1 METIESEEVGGVQ
14 QHVVCQGPVIL
25 KRGWKSN
32 KRYLILLNNLLIVS
46 NRQKRKKFKIKHVI
60 PLTHLWLGDE
70 VDIFRTDNSSASR
83 SIYLYWPMG
92 NAVATFRSME
102 QTIWWYFF
110 LQRSIREVKKQ
121 NKIDLSMQI
130 LTEDIACSDSPL
142 YVPATNFD
150 TGNDIISKLLPMM
163 TKHNIEDYQLWFC
176 PGHGKPPRPLQ
187 GHEYPHDI
195 MMINVQKN
203 FSPQELRNFTSI
215 NSLPQLFKKY
225 LTSDAQ
231 GQFILKPRDSERILQ
246 EKNIN
251 GKNLKK
257 PKTSIISWW
266 HRCSVRHQDQ
276 VCTSPRV
283 NKGGKLFGRELSSIC
298 HDNKLPSAILDMLS
312 LLKRKGPT
320 TKGVFTVSPSVTLC
334 QTVKDK
340 LDSDEEVD
348 INKQSVH
355 VVAWIFKD
363 FLQNIEGSLMTSKLY
378 DEWIAVTEKI
388 NEEEKLA
395 AVQSLLE
402 KLPTANAALLGQIFQ
417 ILFEV
422 KSNSSVNGMS
432 SYHLSCGIASCLL
445 FIPSSCNNGGT
456 NDIAKKISLTTF
468 MIENARKL
476 FGEDL
481 VEVWYETSLFHPPG
495 EMSSHSQ
502 NTATNTS
509 TMKEIE
515 RGLSSCPSGK
525 TCTPG
530 YDALPRSAVDY
541 PSYEGIIDSEKHKGS
556 SIYASPPVPYL
567 NLPHPKKKCYF
578 GKSLTSIFEDKKMS
592 GLIIDMLSIIAEKGQ
607 DSDDIFKIIPEN
619 SHYSLRNRIDNEQYI
634 NWNQESVIIIASVL
648 TDFIRSIDGSLLT
661 SDLYEK
667 WLSVLDEE
675 TVIEKLI
682 AIQSLLLKIPPENL
696 ILLNHLIS
704 VLAIIKDSSM
714 NNLDSDKLALRIAP
728 YLLRDETTRNSPFLQ
743 DISRKTLLIQVM
755 IDNYLLIF
763 GNDKTY
769 LKKTDR
775 RVDGLKT
782 STHSIKSAEKSPIMK
797 EAIGGHNE
805 KSWNDEKLNI
815 SHAPLKKCGS
825 TDSEKQQGSSVYA
838 SPPGPSIN
846 PPQTT
851 KKCLFGKTL
860 RSIFEDEKVSGLIFD
875 MLSIIA
881 EKGQDSD
888 DIFKIIPENSH
899 WSLRNMID
907 SEQCINWNQESVIII
922 ASVLMNFI
930 RSIDGSLLTSDLY
943 EKWFSVLDEGTVI
956 EKFIAIQ
963 SLLVKIPPE
972 NLTLLYHL
980 ISVLAIIKD
989 SSMNNLDSDRLALR
1003 IAPYL
1008 LRDETTRNSPFLQ
1021 DISRK
1026 MSIIQI
1032 MIDNYLLIF
1041 GNYPTYGKHIDKRS
1055 DGLKTS
1061 TDSIKFADKSPIIEE
1076 FIVGINGKSCDND
1089 ENFNI
1094 SYAALKKEG
1103 PTDSEK
1109 QQGSSVCASPPGPP
1123 INPPQTTKKCLFGK
1137 TLRSIFEDKKVSGLI
1152 FDMLSIIAKKGQES
1166 DDLFKIVHENSH
1178 FSLRNRIDSEQ
1189 CIDWN
1194 VESVL
1199 DIASVFKDFIKN
1211 IDGSLLTSDLYE
1223 NWLSVMDEGTVAG
1236 RITAI
1241 QRLLLRIPQENFS
1254 VLNHLISVLVII
1266 KDSSMNNLNSKRL
1279 SIRIAPYALWDRT
1292 RRGSLFGS
1300 DMSIKISLMQ
1310 IMIDNYIPIF
1320 ENDNKYCSDGL
1331 KTSADFINSSG
1342 KSPIMKEVIG
1352 DHNGKTCDDEEFDIS
1367 YTIL

>member
-251 GKNLKK
+251 GKTLKK

-363 FLQNIEGSLMTSKLY
+363 FLKNIEGSLMTSKLY
-378 DEWIAVTEKI
+378 DEWISVTEKI

-402 KLPTANAALLGQIFQ
+402 KLPTANAALLGQLFQ

-432 SYHLSCGIASCLL
+432 SYQLSCGIAPCLL
-445 FIPSSCNNGGT
+445 FIPSSCNIGGT

-541 PSYEGIIDSEKHKGS
+541 PPYEGIIDSEKHKS
-556 SIYASPPVPYL
+556 SSVYASPPVPYL

-592 GLIIDMLSIIAEKGQ
+592 GLII
-607 DSDDIFKIIPEN
+607 
-619 SHYSLRNRIDNEQYI
+619 
-634 NWNQESVIIIASVL
+634 
-648 TDFIRSIDGSLLT
+648 DFIRSIDGSLLT

-682 AIQSLLLKIPPENL
+682 AIQSLLLKIPTENL
-696 ILLNHLIS
+696 ILVNHLIS

-743 DISRKTLLIQVM
+743 DISRKTSLIKIM

-763 GNDKTY
+763 GSNKTY
-769 LKKTDR
+769 FKQIDK
-775 RVDGLKT
+775 RVDGLKA
-782 STHSIKSAEKSPIMK
+782 STDSIKSADKSPIIK

-815 SHAPLKKCGS
+815 SYAALKKEDS

-899 WSLRNMID
+899 WSLRNKID
-907 SEQCINWNQESVIII
+907 SEQYINWNQESVIII
-922 ASVLMNFI
+922 ASVLMDFI

-943 EKWFSVLDEGTVI
+943 VNWLSVLDEGTVI
-956 EKFIAIQ
+956 EKLIAIQ

-1032 MIDNYLLIF
+1032 MIDKHLLIF
-1041 GNYPTYGKHIDKRS
+1041 GNYPTYCKHVDKRP

-1061 TDSIKFADKSPIIEE
+1061 TYSIKSSDKSPIKEE
-1076 FIVGINGKSCDND
+1076 FKVGNNWKSCDND

-1094 SYAALKKEG
+1094 SYAALKKKG

-1109 QQGSSVCASPPGPP
+1109 QQGSSVCASPPGPS
-1123 INPPQTTKKCLFGK
+1123 INPPQTTKKFLFGK

-1166 DDLFKIVHENSH
+1166 DDLFKIIHENSH
-1178 FSLRNRIDSEQ
+1178 LSLRNRIDSEQ

-1223 NWLSVMDEGTVAG
+1223 KWLSVMDEGTVAG
-1236 RITAI
+1236 RITVI

-1279 SIRIAPYALWDRT
+1279 SIRIAPYAFWDRT

-1300 DMSIKISLMQ
+1300 DMSKKISLMQ
-1310 IMIDNYIPIF
+1310 VMIDIYNQIF
-1320 ENDNKYCSDGL
+1320 ENDNKYCIDIDKRSDGL
-1331 KTSADFINSSG
+1331 KTYADFINSEG
-1342 KSPIMKEVIG
+1342 KSPIMKQVIG
-1352 DHNGKTCDDEEFDIS
+1352 DHNGKTCDVDEELDIS

>member
-130 LTEDIACSDSPL
+130 LTEDIACSDTPL

-176 PGHGKPPRPLQ
+176 PGHGKAPRPLQ

-203 FSPQELRNFTSI
+203 FRPQELRNFTSI

-251 GKNLKK
+251 GKTLKK
-257 PKTSIISWW
+257 PKTSITSWW
-266 HRCSVRHQDQ
+266 HRYSVRHQDQ
-276 VCTSPRV
+276 VCSSPRV

-320 TKGVFTVSPSVTLC
+320 TKGVFTVSPSVTLR

-348 INKQSVH
+348 MNKQSVH

-402 KLPTANAALLGQIFQ
+402 KLPTANAALLGQLFQ

-432 SYHLSCGIASCLL
+432 SYQLSCGIAPCLL
-445 FIPSSCNNGGT
+445 FMPSSCNNGGT

-495 EMSSHSQ
+495 EKSSRSQ

-509 TMKEIE
+509 TMKEVE
-515 RGLSSCPSGK
+515 RGHSSCPSGK
-525 TCTPG
+525 TCTHG
-530 YDALPRSAVDY
+530 YDALPRSAADHH
-541 PSYEGIIDSEKHKGS
+541 PYEGI
-556 SIYASPPVPYL
+556 
-567 NLPHPKKKCYF
+567 
-578 GKSLTSIFEDKKMS
+578 
-592 GLIIDMLSIIAEKGQ
+592 
-607 DSDDIFKIIPEN
+607 
-619 SHYSLRNRIDNEQYI
+619 
-634 NWNQESVIIIASVL
+634 
-648 TDFIRSIDGSLLT
+648 
-661 SDLYEK
+661 
-667 WLSVLDEE
+667 
-675 TVIEKLI
+675 
-682 AIQSLLLKIPPENL
+682 
-696 ILLNHLIS
+696 
-704 VLAIIKDSSM
+704 
-714 NNLDSDKLALRIAP
+714 
-728 YLLRDETTRNSPFLQ
+728 
-743 DISRKTLLIQVM
+743 
-755 IDNYLLIF
+755 
-763 GNDKTY
+763 
-769 LKKTDR
+769 
-775 RVDGLKT
+775 
-782 STHSIKSAEKSPIMK
+782 
-797 EAIGGHNE
+797 
-805 KSWNDEKLNI
+805 
-815 SHAPLKKCGS
+815 

-875 MLSIIA
+875 MMSIIA

-899 WSLRNMID
+899 WSLRNKID
-907 SEQCINWNQESVIII
+907 SEQYINWNQESVIII

-1152 FDMLSIIAKKGQES
+1152 LDMLSIIAKKGQESDDLFKIVHENSHFSLRNRIDSEQCIDWNVESVLDIASVFKVRQLFESTTLSIPQEMHMCFLSVRLNEMTGSWNFGPINRKKFNIFFIPLCYSSASKFPLFRFTIQDIVVLQMCGSLIMQAYPYPTQDMLSIIAKKGQES

>member
-251 GKNLKK
+251 GKTLKK

-363 FLQNIEGSLMTSKLY
+363 FLKNIEGSLMTSKLY
-378 DEWIAVTEKI
+378 DEWISVTEKI

-402 KLPTANAALLGQIFQ
+402 KLPTANAALLGQLFQ

-432 SYHLSCGIASCLL
+432 SYQLSCGIAPCLL
-445 FIPSSCNNGGT
+445 FIPSSCNIGGT

-541 PSYEGIIDSEKHKGS
+541 PPYEGIIDSEKHKS
-556 SIYASPPVPYL
+556 SSVYASPPVPYL

-682 AIQSLLLKIPPENL
+682 AIQSLLLKIPTENL
-696 ILLNHLIS
+696 ILVNHLIS

-743 DISRKTLLIQVM
+743 DISRKTSLIKIM

-763 GNDKTY
+763 GSNKTY
-769 LKKTDR
+769 FKQIDK
-775 RVDGLKT
+775 RVDGLKA
-782 STHSIKSAEKSPIMK
+782 STDSIKSADKSPIIK

-815 SHAPLKKCGS
+815 S
-825 TDSEKQQGSSVYA
+825 
-838 SPPGPSIN
+838 
-846 PPQTT
+846 
-851 KKCLFGKTL
+851 
-860 RSIFEDEKVSGLIFD
+860 
-875 MLSIIA
+875 
-881 EKGQDSD
+881 
-888 DIFKIIPENSH
+888 
-899 WSLRNMID
+899 
-907 SEQCINWNQESVIII
+907 
-922 ASVLMNFI
+922 
-930 RSIDGSLLTSDLY
+930 
-943 EKWFSVLDEGTVI
+943 
-956 EKFIAIQ
+956 
-963 SLLVKIPPE
+963 
-972 NLTLLYHL
+972 
-980 ISVLAIIKD
+980 
-989 SSMNNLDSDRLALR
+989 
-1003 IAPYL
+1003 
-1008 LRDETTRNSPFLQ
+1008 
-1021 DISRK
+1021 
-1026 MSIIQI
+1026 
-1032 MIDNYLLIF
+1032 
-1041 GNYPTYGKHIDKRS
+1041 
-1055 DGLKTS
+1055 
-1061 TDSIKFADKSPIIEE
+1061 
-1076 FIVGINGKSCDND
+1076 
-1089 ENFNI
+1089 
-1094 SYAALKKEG
+1094 YAALKKEDS
-1103 PTDSEK
+1103 TDSEK
-1109 QQGSSVCASPPGPP
+1109 QQGSSVCASPPGPS
-1123 INPPQTTKKCLFGK
+1123 INPPQTTKKFLFGK

-1166 DDLFKIVHENSH
+1166 DDLFKIIHENSH
-1178 FSLRNRIDSEQ
+1178 LSLRNRIDSEQ

-1223 NWLSVMDEGTVAG
+1223 KWLSVMDEGTVAG
-1236 RITAI
+1236 RITVI

-1279 SIRIAPYALWDRT
+1279 SIRIAPYAFWDRT

-1300 DMSIKISLMQ
+1300 DMSKKISLMQ
-1310 IMIDNYIPIF
+1310 VMIDIYNQIF
-1320 ENDNKYCSDGL
+1320 ENDNKYCIDIDKRSDGL
-1331 KTSADFINSSG
+1331 KTYADFINSEG
-1342 KSPIMKEVIG
+1342 KSPIMKQVIG
-1352 DHNGKTCDDEEFDIS
+1352 DHNGKTCDVDEELDIS

>member
-1 METIESEEVGGVQ
+1 LHLSKEENGCILCSEAGRTG
-14 QHVVCQGPVIL
+14 
-25 KRGWKSN
+25 
-32 KRYLILLNNLLIVS
+32 
-46 NRQKRKKFKIKHVI
+46 KRKKFKIKHVI

-130 LTEDIACSDSPL
+130 LTEDIACSDTPL

-176 PGHGKPPRPLQ
+176 PGHGKAPRPLQ

-203 FSPQELRNFTSI
+203 FRPQELRNFTSI

-251 GKNLKK
+251 GKTLKK
-257 PKTSIISWW
+257 PKTSITSWW
-266 HRCSVRHQDQ
+266 HRYSVRHQDQ
-276 VCTSPRV
+276 VCSSPRV

-320 TKGVFTVSPSVTLC
+320 TKGVFTVSPSVTLR

-348 INKQSVH
+348 MNKQSVH

-378 DEWIAVTEKI
+378 DEWISVTEKI

-402 KLPTANAALLGQIFQ
+402 KLPTANAALLGQLFQ

-432 SYHLSCGIASCLL
+432 SYQLSCGIAPCLL
-445 FIPSSCNNGGT
+445 FMPSSCNNGGT

-495 EMSSHSQ
+495 EKSSRSQ

-509 TMKEIE
+509 TMKEVE
-515 RGLSSCPSGK
+515 RGHSSCPSGK
-525 TCTPG
+525 TCTHG
-530 YDALPRSAVDY
+530 YDALPRSAADHH
-541 PSYEGIIDSEKHKGS
+541 PYEGITDSEKHKGS
-556 SIYASPPVPYL
+556 SIYASPPVPYQ

-592 GLIIDMLSIIAEKGQ
+592 AYPYPTQDMLSIIAEKGQ

-619 SHYSLRNRIDNEQYI
+619 SHYSLRNRIDNKQYI
-634 NWNQESVIIIASVL
+634 NWNQENVIIIASVL

-661 SDLYEK
+661 SDLYEN
-667 WLSVLDEE
+667 WLSVLDEG
-675 TVIEKLI
+675 TVIEKVI
-682 AIQSLLLKIPPENL
+682 AIQSLLLKIPTENL

-769 LKKTDR
+769 LKKTDK

-815 SHAPLKKCGS
+815 SHPILCIMLRKYTKTKIPWGRELNTQKCIYPYP
-825 TDSEKQQGSSVYA
+825 TQ
-838 SPPGPSIN
+838 
-846 PPQTT
+846 
-851 KKCLFGKTL
+851 
-860 RSIFEDEKVSGLIFD
+860 D
-875 MLSIIA
+875 MMSIIA

-899 WSLRNMID
+899 WSLRNKID
-907 SEQCINWNQESVIII
+907 SEQYINWNQESVIII

-943 EKWFSVLDEGTVI
+943 ENWFSVLDEGTVI
-956 EKFIAIQ
+956 EKVIAIQ

-1103 PTDSEK
+1103 PTGMKRFIYSASNFPLFRFTIQDIVVL
-1109 QQGSSVCASPPGPP
+1109 QMCGS
-1123 INPPQTTKKCLFGK
+1123 
-1137 TLRSIFEDKKVSGLI
+1137 LI
-1152 FDMLSIIAKKGQES
+1152 MQAYPYPTQDMLSIIAKKGQES

-1320 ENDNKYCSDGL
+1320 ENYNKYCSDGL

-1352 DHNGKTCDDEEFDIS
+1352 DHNGKTCKTTTT
-1367 YTIL
+1367 YKW